1 MESAE
6 QFLLEQHAADLGKMP
21 PVLMGVA
28 SAAIGFAFHE
38 TADRSLGWPLLLP
51 LIAVL
56 LWGISF
62 AFGVRYFS
70 HSARVTKA
78 NIGGNWAIRHD
89 YEPGKKEADKL
100 FETGNRRMAFAG
112 AAQQWLLLLGAAAYL
127 GGHIWF
133 IIEKAQTP
141 LS

>member
-6 QFLLEQHAADLGKMP
+6 QFLQEKHATDLGKMP

-38 TADRSLGWPLLLP
+38 TANRNLDWSLLLP
-51 LIAVL
+51 LVAVL
-56 LWGISF
+56 LWGMSF

-70 HSARVTKA
+70 HSAQVTKA
-78 NIGGNWAIRHD
+78 NIGLNWAIRNS
-89 YEPGKKEADKL
+89 YEPGKTEANAL
-100 FETGNRRMAFAG
+100 FDTGNRRMAFASS
-112 AAQQWLLLLGAAAYL
+112 AQQWLLLFGAAAYL

-133 IIEKAQTP
+133 IIEKARSP
-141 LS
+141 LT